1 MVSVF
6 SLWLPILLSAVFVF
20 VASSVIHMAFKY
32 HNADYQKLPD
42 DGRVRDALRATG
54 AGHGFY
60 AVPYTVDVNW
70 KDPAVMEDLA
80 RGPNAFITVLPTNS
94 FNHMGKTFGYWFLAC
109 VAVSALAA
117 WVAARTMIPGEEYME
132 VFCVVGI
139 VAFAGYSMGAPTE
152 SIWFHRP
159 WAMTFRHM
167 FDGVVYALLTA
178 GTFGWLWP
186 AA

>member
-6 SLWLPILLSAVFVF
+6 SLWLPILLSAIFVF
-20 VASSVIHMAFKY
+20 VASSVIHMALKY

-42 DGRVRDALRATG
+42 DERVRDALRATG
-54 AGHGFY
+54 AGPGFY
-60 AVPYTVDVNW
+60 AVPNCVDVNW
-70 KDPAVMEDLA
+70 KDPVVMESLA
-80 RGPNAFITVLPTNS
+80 RGPNAFITVMPNDAFS
-94 FNHMGKTFGYWFLAC
+94 KMGRTFIQWFLLCLAI
-109 VAVSALAA
+109 SAFAA
-117 WVAARTMIPGEEYME
+117 WVASRTLIPGEDYMQ

-139 VAFAGYSMGAPTE
+139 VAFAGHSLGAPGE

-159 WAMTFRHM
+159 WLMTAKHM
-167 FDGVVYALLTA
+167 FDGLIYALLTA